1 MEEKDLIWIEVNL
14 KINFFEPES
23 IVKGLLFVNS
33 LSPGTNKEFVELWEN
48 EEDVP
53 DSEYE
58 TFIAMNGYPVEIV
71 LTMEMIN
78 PDEPDDVIAYTEEI
92 GWFNDIDEETLTV
105 VSLKQVN
112 NIIQNYEGKVY
123 LLVDEFLYNNHD
135 QIIPELDDDLVIITY
150 PFEEEIEE

>member
-1 MEEKDLIWIEVNL
+1 MEERDLIWIEVNL

-23 IVKGLLFVNS
+23 IMKGLLFVNS
-33 LSPGTNKEFVELWEN
+33 LSPGTSKEFVELWEN

-58 TFIAMNGYPVEIV
+58 CFIAENGYPVEIV

>member
-1 MEEKDLIWIEVNL
+1 MEERDLIWIEVNL

-23 IVKGLLFVNS
+23 IMKGLLFVNS
-33 LSPGTNKEFVELWEN
+33 LSPGTSKEFFELWEN

-53 DSEYE
+53 DIEYE
-58 TFIAMNGYPVEIV
+58 CFIAENGYPVEIV